1 MKRFGVYFAS
11 IVLTIVLVMC
21 IASSSAL
28 KTSAGEKKK
37 SRECF
42 YESIQIHAGDTLWS
56 IAKEYK
62 SSDESV
68 ADYVEQLKLINGLD
82 DDEINAD
89 NYLIVYHS
97 IE

>member
-1 MKRFGVYFAS
+1 MKRSSVYFAS

-37 SRECF
+37 SM
-42 YESIQIHAGDTLWS
+42 
-56 IAKEYK
+56 
-62 SSDESV
+62 
-68 ADYVEQLKLINGLD
+68 INGLD